1 MIVEEILKKII
12 TSDERVCF
20 TMECDNDPE
29 EEEYFYFTTIQNVK
43 GRIVL
48 IKKTYKDMSIRY
60 EIEYHMSVDDGLT
73 WWYSFSLNRIK
84 KIEIYVKMGLEPK
97 QILFEGGVINE

>member
-1 MIVEEILKKII
+1 MIVEEIFKKDL

-29 EEEYFYFTTIQNVK
+29 EEECFFFTTIKTVK

-48 IKKTYKDMSIRY
+48 SKKTYTDMSVRY
-60 EIEYHMSVDDGLT
+60 EIVYHMSIDGGET
-73 WWYSFSLNRIK
+73 WWYSFCLNKIK
-84 KIEIYVKMGLEPK
+84 KIEIFDKLGLKAKEV
-97 QILFEGGVINE
+97 LFDGSK